1 MRWIR
6 TVNGD
11 RDHAVPTG
19 ATKTLCNIPLA
30 HADRIM
36 PRPVNRCGTCDYKWR
51 EKGLAQR
58 PKPKPAGPGEY
69 EPQFT
74 YDDWEKQQ

>member
-6 TVNGD
+6 TVDGD

-19 ATKTLCNIPLA
+19 ATKTLCNIPLSA
-30 HADRIM
+30 AAQIM
-36 PRPVNRCGTCDYKWR
+36 HRPTNRCGTCDYRWR

-58 PKPKPAGPGEY
+58 RKSKPSSLSDY
-69 EPQFT
+69 EPVFT